1 MPGFLL
7 LFNLAFLGEHI
18 VTLKNTFFGTP
29 CIFYQELEEQH
40 QAERRQLVAMHQQR
54 VIAR

>member
-1 MPGFLL
+1 LVVL
-7 LFNLAFLGEHI
+7 NLAFLVEYI
-18 VTLKNTFFGTP
+18 VKNTFLGTP
-29 CIFYQELEEQH
+29 CIFDQELEEQH